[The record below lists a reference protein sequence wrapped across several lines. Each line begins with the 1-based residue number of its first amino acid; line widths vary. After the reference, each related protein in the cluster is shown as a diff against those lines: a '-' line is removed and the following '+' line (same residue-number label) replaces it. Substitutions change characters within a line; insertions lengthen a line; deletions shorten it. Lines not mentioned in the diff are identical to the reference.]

1 MKKPCALYLFM
12 AGKNTSKD
20 EIIQEL
26 REINETLIKD
36 NKKLKEQVDYLLRQ
50 RFGRKSEVL
59 NKEQM
64 RLLLGL
70 DEEEAQQE
78 DPEDDPPPTPPGP
91 KRKRR
96 PARDRLPDDLPVRT
110 EYIDPPE
117 VEADPEAYDCIGE
130 EERTELSM
138 TQPVYFQKKIV
149 RRKYVKKADRSLPP
163 IIVKAEPQLIENCI
177 ASRELLIEILLKKY
191 TEHNPLYR
199 QAQTLKRRYGIELN
213 YKSMS
218 GWMMSIG
225 DWLQLIVE
233 YMKEEIRASGY
244 LQADETGIKYIQ
256 PGTGTAQ
263 QGYLWAYHA
272 PSTGVVFEWHRGR
285 GAECIRSMLKDY
297 SDDLQCDGYQPYRTF
312 NLSRK
317 EDDRYRLY
325 GCWAHVRRYF
335 FNAKDDSLL
344 AAEIIMKIKALYK
357 IETELRQANASPEQ
371 RVARRNAE
379 SAGILNDI
387 HAAIEQ
393 AQYKHLPQS
402 LTGKA
407 ISYTLN
413 LWDDLTGFVDAGH
426 VEIDNNLVENCIRP
440 TAIGKKNWMFFGSP
454 ESGRYSAAI
463 FSVLE
468 TCRKL
473 GVDQELYLHDV
484 LSQLPCIQ
492 ASEARDL
499 TPARW
504 LAKRA
509 KAVA

>member
-1 MKKPCALYLFM
+1 MSKKSI
-12 AGKNTSKD
+12 SKD
-20 EIIQEL
+20 EIIEDQ
-26 REINETLIKD
+26 REIIETLIKD

-50 RFGRKSEVL
+50 RFGSKSEVL
-59 NKEQM
+59 NQDQL

-70 DEEEAQQE
+70 DEEEARQE
-78 DPEDDPPPTPPGP
+78 EPEDDPPPTTPGP

-96 PARDRLPDDLPVRT
+96 PARSRLPEDLPVRT

-177 ASRELLIEILLKKY
+177 ASRELLIEILLRKY

-225 DWLQLIVE
+225 DWLQIIVE

-244 LQADETGIKYIQ
+244 LQADETCIKYIK

-263 QGYLWAYHA
+263 QGYLWVYHA
-272 PSTGVVFEWHRGR
+272 PNLGVVFEWYPSR
-285 GAECIRSMLKDY
+285 GAECLRSMLKDY
-297 SDDLQCDGYQPYRTF
+297 SADLQCDGYQAYRTF
-312 NLSRK
+312 NLSRNEEK
-317 EDDRYRLY
+317 RYRLY
-325 GCWAHVRRYF
+325 GCWAHARRYF
-335 FNAKDDSLL
+335 YNARNDSLM
-344 AAEIIMKIKALYK
+344 AAEMLVKIKALYR
-357 IETELRQANASPEQ
+357 IEDELREENATSEE
-371 RVARRNAE
+371 RVAKRNAE
-379 SAGILNDI
+379 SKGILDDI
-387 HAAIEQ
+387 HTAIEQ

-413 LWDDLTGFVDAGH
+413 IWCDLVSFINAGH

-454 ESGRYSAAI
+454 DSGRYSAAI

-484 LSQLPCIQ
+484 LSQLPRIQ